1 MFVVLVLIGIADL
14 VLMNFTPVALLIGLI
29 LFLIVVIFRSE
40 DRKSR
45 SRSSSPRLPA
55 WYEAKGSI
63 TAIRPYANTDLASA
77 DANRAA
83 PFGWSVQSVATN
95 DGRINVGRA
104 ATGAALAGGIALVDG
119 GSQSNGVLT
128 ITYKRPAA

>member
-1 MFVVLVLIGIADL
+1 MFVVLVLLGIADL
-14 VLMNFTPVALLIGLI
+14 VLMNFTPVPLLIGLL
-29 LFLIVVIFRSE
+29 LFLIVVIFRSG
-40 DRKSR
+40 DRKPR
-45 SRSSSPRLPA
+45 SRPSSPRLPA
-55 WYEAKGSI
+55 WYEAKGSS

-83 PFGWSVQSVATN
+83 PFGWSVQSVATS
-95 DGRINVGRA
+95 DGRIKVGRA
-104 ATGAALAGGIALVDG
+104 ATGAALADSHALVNS